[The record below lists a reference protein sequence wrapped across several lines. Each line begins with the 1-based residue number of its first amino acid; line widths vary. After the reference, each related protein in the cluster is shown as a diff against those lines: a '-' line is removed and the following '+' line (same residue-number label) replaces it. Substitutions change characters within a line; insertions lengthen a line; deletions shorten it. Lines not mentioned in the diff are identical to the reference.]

1 MFERFIKNKTCVDT
15 IMWLLN
21 HSTGDYDAAIIAADI
36 GVEDIGRFT
45 TVLFILDELDIINTN
60 QDTNEYNLRVI
71 FNEESVIVQSFRTLI
86 ECFDNEAYRNSNVCG
101 ALSDYINIDSG
112 IDINSEVE
120 FIELLKS
127 MPVEY
132 VDTFLD
138 MFEHYDEIEFDNNP
152 VLAERQKIIKEEA
165 KRLDD
170 AGQLESF
177 IEFCNQ
183 NRK

>member
-1 MFERFIKNKTCVDT
+1 MFERFIKNKMCVDT

-36 GVEDIGRFT
+36 GVQDITKFT
-45 TVLFILDELDIINTN
+45 TVLFILNELDIIDTN

-71 FNEESVIVQSFRTLI
+71 FNEESVIVQSFRTLM

-101 ALSDYINIDSG
+101 ALSDYVNVDN
-112 IDINSEVE
+112 DLDPELE
-120 FIELLKS
+120 FIDMLNSLS
-127 MPVEY
+127 DEY
-132 VDTFLD
+132 VDSFLD
-138 MFEHYDEIEFDNNP
+138 MFQHYDEIELDKNP
-152 VLAERQKIIKEEA
+152 ILAERQKMIKEEA

-170 AGQLESF
+170 AGQLEAF